1 MTCFPKEGVEYCKA
15 ITVDKKERHQGLYK
29 QEEGVGKKSEKKKV
43 SEHSFELRIFIAC
56 QYVYLCT
63 CDRRR
68 WNVTQ

>member
-29 QEEGVGKKSEKKKV
+29 QEEGVGKLSEKKKV
-43 SEHSFELRIFIAC
+43 STHFDQAASELDNIF
-56 QYVYLCT
+56 T

-68 WNVTQ
+68 LSVTP